1 MSGGHVLVQSLDS
14 ICAGHLTVLLVH
26 IVGAGARVV
35 TDPDA
40 EVLDRLWVLLVNL
53 RVALLIHGSIC
64 SCLTTSTYHIKAD
77 DLTTGLLNLSGL
89 AEEVPES

>member
-53 RVALLIHGSIC
+53 RVALLIHGPS
-64 SCLTTSTYHIKAD
+64 A
-77 DLTTGLLNLSGL
+77 L
-89 AEEVPES
+89 A